1 MKNILLIGTG
11 RFGRHTAVQLS
22 QLGHQIMAVDTNEDR
37 INDVLPYVTNA
48 QIGDSTNAE
57 FLRSLGIG
65 NFDVCFVTVSGNFQ
79 NSLET
84 TSLLKDLGAKC
95 VVSRAERDV
104 QAKFLLR
111 NGADHVVYPEKQV
124 AKWASIRYTDDH
136 ILDYMEVDA
145 SHAIFEVEVPKEWIG
160 KTVGELDIRR
170 KYDINIL
177 AIKNNGELSMAIS
190 PDTFFTGNI
199 SLLVIGEHKAIKK
212 CFHI

>member
-11 RFGRHTAVQLS
+11 HFGRHIAGQLS
-22 QLGHQIMAVDTNEDR
+22 QLGHQVMAVDTNEER
-37 INDVLPYVTNA
+37 ISDVLPYVTSA

-65 NFDVCFVTVSGNFQ
+65 NFDVCIVTISGNFQ

-84 TSLLKDLGAKC
+84 TSLLKELGAKC

-124 AKWASIRYTDDH
+124 AKWAAIRYTADH
-136 ILDYMEVDA
+136 IFDYIEIDEQ
-145 SHAIFEVEVPKEWIG
+145 HAIFEVEVPEGWVGKSIANWISAESLESTFLASSIREKPTYQLHRIRCCPG
-160 KTVGELDIRR
+160 K
-170 KYDINIL
+170 
-177 AIKNNGELSMAIS
+177 
-190 PDTFFTGNI
+190 
-199 SLLVIGEHKAIKK
+199 
-212 CFHI
+212 

>member
-37 INDVLPYVTNA
+37 INDVLPYVTN
-48 QIGDSTNAE
+48 
-57 FLRSLGIG
+57 
-65 NFDVCFVTVSGNFQ
+65 GNFQ

-124 AKWASIRYTDDH
+124 AKWAAIRYTSDH
-136 ILDYMEVDA
+136 IFDYIEIDDQ
-145 SHAIFEVEVPKEWIG
+145 HAIFEVEVPECWVG
-160 KTVGELDIRR
+160 KSIGELDIRR
-170 KYDINIL
+170 KFGINIL
-177 AIKNNGELSMAIS
+177 GIKRSGKTDVTIT
-190 PDTFFTGNI
+190 PDTVL
-199 SLLVIGEHKAIKK
+199 SGEITILALGEYKALQK
-212 CFHI
+212 CFRI